1 MTTFSFTI
9 FLNFDISKM
18 CQSVTRNV
26 FCILFFIISYCNFC
40 PLCFIQ
46 DSKLCLLEIL
56 SNANYSCVV
65 WILIIVIS
73 YLSFDSVP
81 HYIYMEKIFYLSFYL
96 SSCMSCLLY
105 VLNRKEKDVE
115 WATSDTNF
123 IFIIR
128 YQSQLVINY
137 LMFCSS
143 NFTLFLDDLIEI
155 VFMRIIQ
162 MFNPCIFDW
171 TTIILAI
178 RIIANDETIIFKK
191 KRNYIRMRY
200 KRKITRNWI
209 GIFLYILCFLNF
221 QIRLF
226 ESIRLARN

>member
-96 SSCMSCLLY
+96 SSCMSCSLSRREESSKHKLFVCLL
-105 VLNRKEKDVE
+105 VCPQGQKNIENRF
-115 WATSDTNF
+115 WG
-123 IFIIR
+123 
-128 YQSQLVINY
+128 
-137 LMFCSS
+137 
-143 NFTLFLDDLIEI
+143 
-155 VFMRIIQ
+155 
-162 MFNPCIFDW
+162 
-171 TTIILAI
+171 
-178 RIIANDETIIFKK
+178 
-191 KRNYIRMRY
+191 KRH
-200 KRKITRNWI
+200 
-209 GIFLYILCFLNF
+209 F
-221 QIRLF
+221 
-226 ESIRLARN
+226 